1 MNGPQDQQDQ
11 PANPWAPPTA
21 PAGAPAAPVA
31 PAGAPQS
38 MEPPAIRPTM
48 PPSGSPSAAPAA
60 TPFAPAAPAT
70 PLGAPTMPLGTP
82 TRLPGPD
89 VPLAEVTVGGGDGPS
104 EGRTRGKATVLGAIL
119 GVTALVAAGAFA
131 VVKITGNDT
140 DGGAA
145 SPTDVGTSLTTA
157 LDNEDFLGVIDLLLP
172 GERDTFREPMI
183 EFVDHLSRLE
193 ILSPEA
199 DLSKVGGLDIQ
210 FTDVTVR
217 EEPTNVAD
225 ISNIYL
231 SGSSTVSVD
240 GDAVPLGDLL
250 IDEVFDGDRPEMDAE
265 PESAEFEDTRLT
277 VVERDGRWYLSAF
290 YSVAEQARDDSGS
303 GDDIPDTGVEPAG
316 ADSPEGALDQL
327 FEAVSTLD
335 LEDMIA
341 TLDPSEAEALQRY
354 APLFL
359 DQAQSE
365 LDDAGI
371 EWSISD
377 TSYTVTGDGSRRSV
391 SVDAL
396 IFDAT
401 IADFGTVH
409 AELAD
414 GCVTA
419 SADVDGETEE
429 VSWCTDDA
437 TDSVFEGMG
446 IGDDEAATRLF
457 EVLDEALAD
466 YEPGGVAVHEVDGAW
481 YVSPIRSYFDIFND
495 LLGALDADELRDI
508 VDAGSGFVDSVFG
521 DFGDPFSGSL
531 DLPLDESA
539 DPMPD
544 ATEDTVFE
552 LPTVPGEDS
561 GDDGSMDAYSACF
574 SELDAAAGVACLNAG
589 VDAGTIDP
597 MFVPPHFRF
606 TECGV
611 AEAYWSDIYSMTD
624 AEFVALVEAASPCFL
639 DIVASGR
646 AEAWEVASELLA
658 PQCLEG
664 KNWYTTYEE
673 DYNDRFYECTAKVRD
688 SL

>member
-1 MNGPQDQQDQ
+1 
-11 PANPWAPPTA
+11 
-21 PAGAPAAPVA
+21 
-31 PAGAPQS
+31 
-38 MEPPAIRPTM
+38 MEPPFIGRTL
-48 PPSGSPSAAPAA
+48 PPAGSPSA
-60 TPFAPAAPAT
+60 T
-70 PLGAPTMPLGTP
+70 APTMPLGTP

-89 VPLAEVTVGGGDGPS
+89 VPAAEVTVGGGDGPS
-104 EGRTRGKATVLGAIL
+104 EGRTRGKATVIGAIV

-131 VVKITGNDT
+131 VVKITGNDS

-145 SPTDVGTSLTTA
+145 SPSDVGTSLTTA

-183 EFVDHLSRLE
+183 EYVDHLSRLE
-193 ILSPEA
+193 ILSPDA
-199 DLSKVGGLDIQ
+199 DLSKIGGLDIQ

-250 IDEVFDGDRPEMDAE
+250 IDELFDGERPDMDTE
-265 PESAEFEDTRLT
+265 PESSEFEDTRLT

-290 YSVAEQARDDSGS
+290 YSVAEQARTDASS
-303 GDDIPDTGVEPAG
+303 DDIPETGVEPAG

-327 FEAVSTLD
+327 FDAVSTLD
-335 LEDMIA
+335 LEGMIA

-359 DQAQSE
+359 DEAQSQ

-371 EWSISD
+371 DWSISD
-377 TSYTVTGDGSRRSV
+377 TAYTVTGEGSRRSV
-391 SVDAL
+391 AVDAL
-396 IFDAT
+396 TFDAT
-401 IADFGTVH
+401 IADLGTIR

-419 SADVDGETEE
+419 TADLDGQTEE

-437 TDSVFEGMG
+437 TDSVFEGLG

-481 YVSPIRSYFDIFND
+481 YVSPLRSYFDVFND
-495 LLGALDADELRDI
+495 LLGALDAGELRDI
-508 VDAGSGFVDSVFG
+508 IAAGSDFVDSLVD
-521 DFGDPFSGSL
+521 DFGDPFSDSL
-531 DLPLDESA
+531 DLPM
-539 DPMPD
+539 DPGD
-544 ATEDTVFE
+544 DS
-552 LPTVPGEDS
+552 S
-561 GDDGSMDAYSACF
+561 GDASTDAYAACF
-574 SELDAAAGVACLNAG
+574 GELDAAAGVACLNAG
-589 VDAGTIDP
+589 VAAGTIDP
-597 MFVPPHFRF
+597 MLVSPQFRF
-606 TECGV
+606 PECGV
-611 AEAYWSDIYSMTD
+611 AEAYWSDIDSMSD

-673 DYNDRFYECTAKVRD
+673 DYNNRFYECTAKVRD

>member
-1 MNGPQDQQDQ
+1 MNGPHDPQDQS
-11 PANPWAPPTA
+11 ANPWAPPTA
-21 PAGAPAAPVA
+21 PAGVPAAPVA
-31 PAGAPQS
+31 PAGAPQP
-38 MEPPAIRPTM
+38 MEPPAVRPTL
-48 PPSGSPSAAPAA
+48 PPAGSPAAAMPTGP
-60 TPFAPAAPAT
+60 TPPT
-70 PLGAPTMPLGTP
+70 MPTMPLGTP

-89 VPLAEVTVGGGDGPS
+89 VSAAEVTVGGGDGPS
-104 EGRTRGKATVLGAIL
+104 EGRSRGKATMIGAIV

-145 SPTDVGTSLTTA
+145 SPSDVGTSLTTA

-193 ILSPEA
+193 ILSDDA
-199 DLSKVGGLDIQ
+199 DLSKIGGLDIQ
-210 FTDVTVR
+210 FTDVSVR

-225 ISNIYL
+225 ISNVYL

-250 IDEVFDGDRPEMDAE
+250 IDELFDGERPDMDAE

-290 YSVAEQARDDSGS
+290 YSVAEQARTDSGS
-303 GDDIPDTGVEPAG
+303 EDDIPETGVEPAG

-327 FEAVSTLD
+327 FAAVSTLD

-359 DQAQSE
+359 DEAQSE
-365 LDDAGI
+365 LDDLGI
-371 EWSISD
+371 DWSISD
-377 TSYTVTGDGSRRSV
+377 TAYTVTGEGSRRSV

-396 IFDAT
+396 TFDAT
-401 IADFGTVH
+401 IADLGTIR

-419 SADVDGETEE
+419 TADLDGEQEE
-429 VSWCTDDA
+429 VTWCTDDA

-508 VDAGSGFVDSVFG
+508 VDAGSDFVDSVFG
-521 DFGDPFSGSL
+521 DFGDPFSESL
-531 DLPLDESA
+531 DLPFDESA

-552 LPTVPGEDS
+552 LPTDPGDS
-561 GDDGSMDAYSACF
+561 TEDGSMDAYSACF
-574 SELDAAAGVACLNAG
+574 GELDAAAGVACLNAG

-639 DIVASGR
+639 DVVASGR

>member
-1 MNGPQDQQDQ
+1 MNGPQDQQGQ
-11 PANPWAPPTA
+11 STNPWAPPTA
-21 PAGAPAAPVA
+21 PADAPAAPT
-31 PAGAPQS
+31 GAPQP
-38 MEPPAIRPTM
+38 METPAIRPTL
-48 PPSGSPSAAPAA
+48 PPVGSPTAPPGSAPTMPAA
-60 TPFAPAAPAT
+60 

-89 VPLAEVTVGGGDGPS
+89 VPAAEVTVGGGDGPS
-104 EGRTRGKATVLGAIL
+104 DGRTRGKATVIGAIV

-193 ILSPEA
+193 ILSDDA
-199 DLSKVGGLDIQ
+199 DLSKIGGLDIQ
-210 FTDVTVR
+210 FTDVSVR

-250 IDEVFDGDRPEMDAE
+250 IDEVFDGDRPDMDAE

-290 YSVAEQARDDSGS
+290 YSVAEQARSDADR
-303 GDDIPDTGVEPAG
+303 DIPETGVEPAG

-327 FEAVSTLD
+327 FDAVSTLD

-359 DQAQSE
+359 DEAQSE
-365 LDDAGI
+365 LDDLGI
-371 EWSISD
+371 DWSISD

-391 SVDAL
+391 AVDAL
-396 IFDAT
+396 TFDAT
-401 IADFGTVH
+401 ISDLGTVH

-419 SADVDGETEE
+419 SADLDGETEE
-429 VSWCTDDA
+429 ITWCTDDA

-466 YEPGGVAVHEVDGAW
+466 YEPGGVAVHQVDGAW
-481 YVSPIRSYFDIFND
+481 YVSPMRSYFDIFND

-508 VDAGSGFVDSVFG
+508 VDAGSDFFDSLVD
-521 DFGDPFSGSL
+521 DFGDPFSESL
-531 DLPLDESA
+531 DLPLELPLDESA
-539 DPMPD
+539 DPMD
-544 ATEDTVFE
+544 DGTDDTVFE
-552 LPTVPGEDS
+552 LPTDS
-561 GDDGSMDAYSACF
+561 GDGSMDDGSMDAYSACF
-574 SELDAAAGVACLNAG
+574 AELDAAAGVACLNAG

-624 AEFVALVEAASPCFL
+624 AEFVALVEGASPCFL
-639 DIVASGR
+639 DLVASGR

-664 KNWYTTYEE
+664 KNWYTTFEE

>member
-1 MNGPQDQQDQ
+1 MNGPQDEQHQ

-21 PAGAPAAPVA
+21 PAGVPSAPVA
-31 PAGAPQS
+31 PTSAPQP
-38 MEPPAIRPTM
+38 MEPPVARPTL
-48 PPSGSPSAAPAA
+48 PPAGSPTAP
-60 TPFAPAAPAT
+60 PAT
-70 PLGAPTMPLGTP
+70 APMPSSASVPTMPLGTP

-89 VPLAEVTVGGGDGPS
+89 VPAAEVTVGGGDGPS
-104 EGRTRGKATVLGAIL
+104 EGRTRGKATMIGAIV
-119 GVTALVAAGAFA
+119 GVSALVAAGAFA

-140 DGGAA
+140 SGGAA

-193 ILSPEA
+193 ILSADA
-199 DLSKVGGLDIQ
+199 DLSKIGGLDIQ
-210 FTDVTVR
+210 FTDVSVR
-217 EEPTNVAD
+217 EEATNVAD

-240 GDAVPLGDLL
+240 GDAVPIGDLL
-250 IDEVFDGDRPEMDAE
+250 IDEVFDGERPDMDAA

-290 YSVAEQARDDSGS
+290 YSVAEQARVDAGNDD
-303 GDDIPDTGVEPAG
+303 DVPETGVEPAG
-316 ADSPEGALDQL
+316 ADSPEAALDQL
-327 FEAVSTLD
+327 FAAVSSLD
-335 LEDMIA
+335 LEEMIA

-359 DQAQSE
+359 DDAQSE

-377 TSYTVTGDGSRRSV
+377 TAYTVTGDGSRRSV
-391 SVDAL
+391 AVDAL
-396 IFDAT
+396 TFDAT
-401 IADFGTVH
+401 IADLGTVH

-419 SADVDGETEE
+419 TADLDGESEE
-429 VSWCTDDA
+429 VTWCTDDA
-437 TDSVFEGMG
+437 TDSMFEGMG
-446 IGDDEAATRLF
+446 IGDDEAAKRLF

-508 VDAGSGFVDSVFG
+508 VDAGSDFFDSLVD
-521 DFGDPFSGSL
+521 DFGDPFSESL
-531 DLPLDESA
+531 DLPLDESTDDTDVEFPDA
-539 DPMPD
+539 GGDPM
-544 ATEDTVFE
+544 
-552 LPTVPGEDS
+552 
-561 GDDGSMDAYSACF
+561 DDGSMDAYSACF

-589 VDAGTIDP
+589 VAAGTIDP
-597 MFVPPHFRF
+597 MFVQPHFRF
-606 TECGV
+606 AECGV
-611 AEAYWSDIYSMTD
+611 AEAYWSDIYSMSD
-624 AEFVALVEAASPCFL
+624 AEFVALVEGASPCFL
-639 DIVASGR
+639 DLVASGQV
-646 AEAWEVASELLA
+646 EAWEVASELLA

-673 DYNDRFYECTAKVRD
+673 DYNDRFYECTSKVRD

>member
-1 MNGPQDQQDQ
+1 MNGPQDQQGQ
-11 PANPWAPPTA
+11 STNPWAPPTA
-21 PAGAPAAPVA
+21 PADAPAAPT
-31 PAGAPQS
+31 GAPQP
-38 MEPPAIRPTM
+38 METPAIRPTL
-48 PPSGSPSAAPAA
+48 PPVGSPTAPPGSAPTMPAA
-60 TPFAPAAPAT
+60 

-89 VPLAEVTVGGGDGPS
+89 VPAAEVTVGGGDGPS
-104 EGRTRGKATVLGAIL
+104 EGRTRGKATVIGAIV

-193 ILSPEA
+193 ILSDDA
-199 DLSKVGGLDIQ
+199 DLSKIGGLDIQ
-210 FTDVTVR
+210 FTDVSVR

-240 GDAVPLGDLL
+240 GDAVPIGDLL
-250 IDEVFDGDRPEMDAE
+250 IDEVFDGDRPDMDAE

-290 YSVAEQARDDSGS
+290 YSVAEQARSDADR
-303 GDDIPDTGVEPAG
+303 DIPETGVEPAG

-327 FEAVSTLD
+327 FDAVSTLD

-359 DQAQSE
+359 DEAQSE
-365 LDDAGI
+365 LDDLGI
-371 EWSISD
+371 DWSISD
-377 TSYTVTGDGSRRSV
+377 TAYTVTGDGSRRSV
-391 SVDAL
+391 AVDAL
-396 IFDAT
+396 TFDAT
-401 IADFGTVH
+401 ISDLGTVH

-419 SADVDGETEE
+419 SADLDGETEE
-429 VSWCTDDA
+429 ITWCTDDA

-466 YEPGGVAVHEVDGAW
+466 YEPGGVAVHQVDGAW
-481 YVSPIRSYFDIFND
+481 YVSPMRSYFDIFND

-508 VDAGSGFVDSVFG
+508 VDAGSDFFDSLVD
-521 DFGDPFSGSL
+521 DFGDPFSESL
-531 DLPLDESA
+531 DLPLELPLDESA
-539 DPMPD
+539 DPMD
-544 ATEDTVFE
+544 DGTDDTVFE
-552 LPTVPGEDS
+552 LPTDS
-561 GDDGSMDAYSACF
+561 GDGSMDDGSMDAYSACF
-574 SELDAAAGVACLNAG
+574 AELDAAAGVACLNAG

-624 AEFVALVEAASPCFL
+624 AEFVALVEGASPCFL
-639 DIVASGR
+639 DLVASGR

-664 KNWYTTYEE
+664 KNWYTTFEE

>member
-1 MNGPQDQQDQ
+1 M
-11 PANPWAPPTA
+11 
-21 PAGAPAAPVA
+21 
-31 PAGAPQS
+31 
-38 MEPPAIRPTM
+38 
-48 PPSGSPSAAPAA
+48 
-60 TPFAPAAPAT
+60 
-70 PLGAPTMPLGTP
+70 
-82 TRLPGPD
+82 
-89 VPLAEVTVGGGDGPS
+89 
-104 EGRTRGKATVLGAIL
+104 
-119 GVTALVAAGAFA
+119 
-131 VVKITGNDT
+131 
-140 DGGAA
+140 
-145 SPTDVGTSLTTA
+145 
-157 LDNEDFLGVIDLLLP
+157 
-172 GERDTFREPMI
+172 
-183 EFVDHLSRLE
+183 
-193 ILSPEA
+193 
-199 DLSKVGGLDIQ
+199 
-210 FTDVTVR
+210 
-217 EEPTNVAD
+217 
-225 ISNIYL
+225 
-231 SGSSTVSVD
+231 
-240 GDAVPLGDLL
+240 
-250 IDEVFDGDRPEMDAE
+250 
-265 PESAEFEDTRLT
+265 
-277 VVERDGRWYLSAF
+277 
-290 YSVAEQARDDSGS
+290 
-303 GDDIPDTGVEPAG
+303 
-316 ADSPEGALDQL
+316 
-327 FEAVSTLD
+327 STLD

-359 DQAQSE
+359 DEAQSE
-365 LDDAGI
+365 LDDLGI
-371 EWSISD
+371 DWSISD
-377 TSYTVTGDGSRRSV
+377 TAYTVTGEGSRRSV

-396 IFDAT
+396 TFDAT
-401 IADFGTVH
+401 IADLGTVH

-419 SADVDGETEE
+419 SADLEGEMEE

-508 VDAGSGFVDSVFG
+508 VDAGSDFFDSLVD
-521 DFGDPFSGSL
+521 DFGDPFSESL

-552 LPTVPGEDS
+552 LPTDS
-561 GDDGSMDAYSACF
+561 GDDSVDDGSMDAYSACF
-574 SELDAAAGVACLNAG
+574 AELDAAAGVACLNAG
-589 VDAGTIDP
+589 VDAGTIDS

-624 AEFVALVEAASPCFL
+624 AEFVALVEGASPCFL

-664 KNWYTTYEE
+664 KNWYTTFEE

>member
-1 MNGPQDQQDQ
+1 MNGPQDQQGQ
-11 PANPWAPPTA
+11 STNPWAPPTA
-21 PAGAPAAPVA
+21 PADAPAAPT
-31 PAGAPQS
+31 GAPQP
-38 MEPPAIRPTM
+38 METPAIRPTL
-48 PPSGSPSAAPAA
+48 PPVGSPTAPPGSAPTMPAA
-60 TPFAPAAPAT
+60 

-89 VPLAEVTVGGGDGPS
+89 VPAAEVTVGGGDGPS
-104 EGRTRGKATVLGAIL
+104 EGRTRGKATVIGAIV

-193 ILSPEA
+193 ILSDDA
-199 DLSKVGGLDIQ
+199 DLSKIGGLDIQ
-210 FTDVTVR
+210 FTDVSVR

-250 IDEVFDGDRPEMDAE
+250 IDEVFDGDRPDMDAE

-290 YSVAEQARDDSGS
+290 YSVAEQARSDADR
-303 GDDIPDTGVEPAG
+303 DIPETGVEPAG

-327 FEAVSTLD
+327 FDAVSTLD

-359 DQAQSE
+359 DEAQSE
-365 LDDAGI
+365 LDDLGI
-371 EWSISD
+371 DWSISD
-377 TSYTVTGDGSRRSV
+377 TAYTVTGDGSRRSV
-391 SVDAL
+391 AVDAL
-396 IFDAT
+396 TFDAT
-401 IADFGTVH
+401 ISDLGTVH

-419 SADVDGETEE
+419 SADLDGETEE
-429 VSWCTDDA
+429 ITWCTDDA

-466 YEPGGVAVHEVDGAW
+466 YEPGGVAVHQVDGAW
-481 YVSPIRSYFDIFND
+481 YVSPMRSYFDIFND

-508 VDAGSGFVDSVFG
+508 VDAGSDFFDSLVD
-521 DFGDPFSGSL
+521 DFGDPFSESL
-531 DLPLDESA
+531 DLPLELPLDESA
-539 DPMPD
+539 DPMD
-544 ATEDTVFE
+544 DGTDDTVFE
-552 LPTVPGEDS
+552 LPTDS
-561 GDDGSMDAYSACF
+561 GDDSMDDGSMDAYSACF
-574 SELDAAAGVACLNAG
+574 AELDAAAGVACLNAG

-624 AEFVALVEAASPCFL
+624 AEFVALVEGASPCFL
-639 DIVASGR
+639 DLVASGR

-664 KNWYTTYEE
+664 KNWYTTFEE

>member
-1 MNGPQDQQDQ
+1 MNGPQDQQGQ
-11 PANPWAPPTA
+11 STNPWAPPTA
-21 PAGAPAAPVA
+21 PADAPAAPT
-31 PAGAPQS
+31 GAPQP
-38 MEPPAIRPTM
+38 METPAIRPTL
-48 PPSGSPSAAPAA
+48 PPVGSPTAPPGSAPTMPAA
-60 TPFAPAAPAT
+60 

-89 VPLAEVTVGGGDGPS
+89 VPAAEVTVGGGDGPS
-104 EGRTRGKATVLGAIL
+104 DGRTRGKATVIGAIV

-193 ILSPEA
+193 ILSDDA
-199 DLSKVGGLDIQ
+199 DLSKIGGLDIQ
-210 FTDVTVR
+210 FTDVSVR

-240 GDAVPLGDLL
+240 GDAVPIGDLL
-250 IDEVFDGDRPEMDAE
+250 IDEVFDGDRPDMDAE

-290 YSVAEQARDDSGS
+290 YSVAEQARSDADR
-303 GDDIPDTGVEPAG
+303 DIPETGVEPAG

-327 FEAVSTLD
+327 FDAVSTLD

-359 DQAQSE
+359 DEAQSE
-365 LDDAGI
+365 LDDLGI
-371 EWSISD
+371 DWSISD

-391 SVDAL
+391 AVDAL
-396 IFDAT
+396 TFDAT
-401 IADFGTVH
+401 ISDLGTVH

-419 SADVDGETEE
+419 SADLDGETEE
-429 VSWCTDDA
+429 ITWCTDDA

-466 YEPGGVAVHEVDGAW
+466 YEPGGVAVHQVDGAW
-481 YVSPIRSYFDIFND
+481 YVSPMRSYFDIFND

-508 VDAGSGFVDSVFG
+508 VDAGSDFFDSLVD
-521 DFGDPFSGSL
+521 DFGDPFSESL
-531 DLPLDESA
+531 DLPLELPLDESA
-539 DPMPD
+539 DPMD
-544 ATEDTVFE
+544 DGTDDTVFE
-552 LPTVPGEDS
+552 LPTDS
-561 GDDGSMDAYSACF
+561 GDDSMDDGSMDAYSACF
-574 SELDAAAGVACLNAG
+574 AELDAAAGVACLNAG

-624 AEFVALVEAASPCFL
+624 AEFVALVEGASPCFL
-639 DIVASGR
+639 DLVASGR

-664 KNWYTTYEE
+664 KNWYTTFEE

>member
-1 MNGPQDQQDQ
+1 MNGPQDQQGQ
-11 PANPWAPPTA
+11 STNPWAPPTA
-21 PAGAPAAPVA
+21 PADAPAAPT
-31 PAGAPQS
+31 GAPQP
-38 MEPPAIRPTM
+38 METPAIRPTL
-48 PPSGSPSAAPAA
+48 PPVGSPTAPPGSAPTMPAA
-60 TPFAPAAPAT
+60 

-89 VPLAEVTVGGGDGPS
+89 VPAAEVTVGGGDGPS
-104 EGRTRGKATVLGAIL
+104 DGRTRGKATVIGAIV

-193 ILSPEA
+193 ILSDDA
-199 DLSKVGGLDIQ
+199 DLSKIGGLDIQ
-210 FTDVTVR
+210 FTDVSVR

-250 IDEVFDGDRPEMDAE
+250 IDEVFDGDRPDMDAE

-290 YSVAEQARDDSGS
+290 YSVAEQARSDADR
-303 GDDIPDTGVEPAG
+303 DIPETGVEPAG

-327 FEAVSTLD
+327 FDAVSTLD

-359 DQAQSE
+359 DEAQSE
-365 LDDAGI
+365 LDDLGI
-371 EWSISD
+371 DWSISD

-391 SVDAL
+391 AVDAL
-396 IFDAT
+396 TFDAT
-401 IADFGTVH
+401 ISDLGTVH

-419 SADVDGETEE
+419 SADLDGETEE
-429 VSWCTDDA
+429 ITWCTDDA

-466 YEPGGVAVHEVDGAW
+466 YEPGGVAVHQVDGAW
-481 YVSPIRSYFDIFND
+481 YVSPMRSYFDIFND

-508 VDAGSGFVDSVFG
+508 VDAGSDFFDSLVD
-521 DFGDPFSGSL
+521 DFGDPFSESL
-531 DLPLDESA
+531 DLPLELPLDESA
-539 DPMPD
+539 DPMD
-544 ATEDTVFE
+544 DGTDDTVFE
-552 LPTVPGEDS
+552 LPTDS
-561 GDDGSMDAYSACF
+561 GDDSMDDGSMDAYSACF
-574 SELDAAAGVACLNAG
+574 AELDAAAGVACLNAG

-624 AEFVALVEAASPCFL
+624 AEFVALVEGASPCFL
-639 DIVASGR
+639 DLVASGR

-664 KNWYTTYEE
+664 KNWYTTFEE

>member
-1 MNGPQDQQDQ
+1 
-11 PANPWAPPTA
+11 
-21 PAGAPAAPVA
+21 V
-31 PAGAPQS
+31 
-38 MEPPAIRPTM
+38 I
-48 PPSGSPSAAPAA
+48 
-60 TPFAPAAPAT
+60 
-70 PLGAPTMPLGTP
+70 
-82 TRLPGPD
+82 
-89 VPLAEVTVGGGDGPS
+89 
-104 EGRTRGKATVLGAIL
+104 GAIV

-131 VVKITGNDT
+131 VVKITGNDS

-145 SPTDVGTSLTTA
+145 SPSDVGTSLTTA

-183 EFVDHLSRLE
+183 EYVDHLSRLE
-193 ILSPEA
+193 ILSPDA
-199 DLSKVGGLDIQ
+199 DLSKIGGLDIQ

-250 IDEVFDGDRPEMDAE
+250 IDELFDGERPDMDTE
-265 PESAEFEDTRLT
+265 PESSEFEDTRLT

-290 YSVAEQARDDSGS
+290 YSVAEQARTDASS
-303 GDDIPDTGVEPAG
+303 DDIPETGVEPAG

-327 FEAVSTLD
+327 FDAVSTLD
-335 LEDMIA
+335 LEGMIA
-341 TLDPSEAEALQRY
+341 TLDPSEAEAMQRY

-359 DQAQSE
+359 DEAQSE

-371 EWSISD
+371 DWSISD
-377 TSYTVTGDGSRRSV
+377 TAYTVTGEGSRRSV
-391 SVDAL
+391 AVDAL
-396 IFDAT
+396 TFDAT
-401 IADFGTVH
+401 IADLGTIR

-419 SADVDGETEE
+419 TADLDGQTEE

-446 IGDDEAATRLF
+446 IGDDEAAIRLF
-457 EVLDEALAD
+457 EVLDEAFAD

-508 VDAGSGFVDSVFG
+508 VDAGSDFVDSLVD
-521 DFGDPFSGSL
+521 DFGDPFSDSL
-531 DLPLDESA
+531 DLPM
-539 DPMPD
+539 DPGD
-544 ATEDTVFE
+544 DS
-552 LPTVPGEDS
+552 S
-561 GDDGSMDAYSACF
+561 GDASMDAYSACF
-574 SELDAAAGVACLNAG
+574 GELDAAAGVACLNAG
-589 VDAGTIDP
+589 VAAGTIDP
-597 MFVPPHFRF
+597 AFVSPHFRF

-611 AEAYWSDIYSMTD
+611 AEAYWSDIYSMSD